1 MPTNIS
7 ENGLETII
15 VAYLR
20 DQHGYEEGT
29 SQDYNKTFALD
40 TERVKRFILA
50 TQKQKAENV
59 QCFANGMAEQ
69 RFFVE
74 LAKQLTKR
82 GVTDVLR
89 KGFRYIS
96 ELFDMYYPIPSELN
110 PTAQEYYAKNIF
122 SITRQLFYSTQNQNS
137 IDLMIAI
144 NGMPL
149 MTMELKNHLTNQTV
163 SHAIRQYRP

>member
-20 DQHGYEEGT
+20 DHHGYEEGT

-96 ELFDMYYPIPSELN
+96 ELFE
-110 PTAQEYYAKNIF
+110 
-122 SITRQLFYSTQNQNS
+122 
-137 IDLMIAI
+137 
-144 NGMPL
+144 
-149 MTMELKNHLTNQTV
+149 TMETLFMM
-163 SHAIRQYRP
+163 